1 MLSYLPTDSA
11 ATDERFPKLNFSFEF
26 FNSIYVY
33 IFAWN
38 LIPKKAS
45 FETVFTYHN
54 SKYSWQLTS
63 IDNYTFL

>member
-11 ATDERFPKLNFSFEF
+11 ATDERYPKLNFSFEF

-38 LIPKKAS
+38 LIPKKVS
-45 FETVFTYHN
+45 FET
-54 SKYSWQLTS
+54 
-63 IDNYTFL
+63 